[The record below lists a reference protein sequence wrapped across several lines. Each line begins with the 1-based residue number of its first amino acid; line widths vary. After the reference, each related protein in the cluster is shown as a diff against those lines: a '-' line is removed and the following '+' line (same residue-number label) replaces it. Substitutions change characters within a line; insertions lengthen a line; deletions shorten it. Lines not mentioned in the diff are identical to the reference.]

1 MSNVIME
8 TGTEKKRIHPQK
20 FALWVA
26 MASILMM
33 FAGLTSA
40 YIVRKAQGN
49 WVMYH
54 LPPVFWVSTAAIV
67 LSSVTIILGT
77 RAFKQRQMPRFKLLI
92 SVTLI
97 LGILFAILQYVG
109 FKQLYA
115 TNIRLDGNPSESFL
129 FIIAGLHLLHIL
141 GGIVALLIVFF
152 RAFRKKV
159 KIYSSTGLEIVSAYW
174 HFVDVLWI
182 YLFVFFLANQ

>member
-20 FALWVA
+20 FALWIA
-26 MASILMM
+26 MASIIMM

-54 LPPVFWVSTAAIV
+54 LPSIFWVSTAAIV
-67 LSSVTIILGT
+67 FSSVTIILGT
-77 RAFKQRQMPRFKLLI
+77 KAFKQRQMPRFKMLI

-97 LGILFAILQYVG
+97 LGILFAILQYLG
-109 FKQLYA
+109 FQSENIFYENSKKWGGLPAGQKVEKAEPLFPRITEESK
-115 TNIRLDGNPSESFL
+115 TN
-129 FIIAGLHLLHIL
+129 
-141 GGIVALLIVFF
+141 
-152 RAFRKKV
+152 
-159 KIYSSTGLEIVSAYW
+159 
-174 HFVDVLWI
+174 
-182 YLFVFFLANQ
+182 